1 MAGRPFVIMF
11 KNIDLNK
18 LTHEELHLLLKLVD
32 LYVSEHNFEVISEF
46 DIAMLRDYQN
56 EIMDA
61 MSSK

>member
-1 MAGRPFVIMF
+1 MF

-18 LTHEELHLLLKLVD
+18 LTHRELNLLLKLVD
-32 LYVSEHNFEVISEF
+32 LYVSEHNFEVISQF

-61 MSSK
+61 MYSK

>member
-1 MAGRPFVIMF
+1 MF
-11 KNIDLNK
+11 KNINLNK
-18 LTHEELHLLLKLVD
+18 LTYEELHLLLKLVD

-46 DIAMLRDYQN
+46 DIAMLRDYQR